1 MNFSDL
7 RFTVNADLTPN
18 KTDLIKRA
26 GRLELELFSM
36 LCSYEIFTD
45 QSYHAWIRSEL
56 NSSIRSDA
64 CTTPDYV
71 SGQPASV
78 CIASRRQRGE
88 RQGHPEGSR
97 AAARWLGKYSTGTTV
112 LDLPVQ

>member
-1 MNFSDL
+1 M
-7 RFTVNADLTPN
+7 ADE
-18 KTDLIKRA
+18 D
-26 GRLELELFSM
+26 
-36 LCSYEIFTD
+36 
-45 QSYHAWIRSEL
+45 
-56 NSSIRSDA
+56 
-64 CTTPDYV
+64 TTPLLPTARNPCYIPPLDYV
-71 SGQPASV
+71 KFLDSGAHGGGVP